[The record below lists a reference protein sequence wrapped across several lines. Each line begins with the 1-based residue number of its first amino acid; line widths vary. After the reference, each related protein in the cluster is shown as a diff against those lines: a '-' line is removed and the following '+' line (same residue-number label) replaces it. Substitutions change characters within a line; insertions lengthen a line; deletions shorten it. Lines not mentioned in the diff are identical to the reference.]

1 MSAAHTL
8 RAKQAPIKETYRTD
22 PSSALVTLSSTGSL
36 SASSIT
42 CKLST
47 GAAAQQASSRV
58 AGLHPKAGGSD
69 PLISGEL
76 CSGDMLLD
84 ALVACSGVTLSA
96 VATALKLPI
105 QSGTVTAEGDLDFRG
120 TLGVDREAP
129 VGITDIRLRFEVEF
143 GAKEDGSEVNQGD
156 VDALGRLTERYCVVL
171 QTIAKKPE
179 LSVSLQGSQKQEG
192 GDAKQFSW
200 EEKH

>member
-76 CSGDMLLD
+76 CSGDTLLD

-143 GAKEDGSEVNQGD
+143 GVKEDGSEVDQGD
-156 VDALGRLTERYCVVL
+156 VEALGKLTERYCVVL
-171 QTIAKKPE
+171 QTLVKKPE
-179 LSVSLQGSQKQEG
+179 IGVVVVGKVGREDGVEREVVRGSKC
-192 GDAKQFSW
+192 
-200 EEKH
+200 